1 MNYRTSLYASV
12 AVSRALRHRRARRE
26 ERLRLHLTC
35 RGAAE
40 PRGAAPPEER
50 PHRGAACP
58 DPVTKGLN
66 WVSNT
71 SRLDLHYRPSGF
83 YIRSLP

>member
-12 AVSRALRHRRARRE
+12 SSAGHCGTAGRGGKRDFGSTSRAGERQNRA
-26 ERLRLHLTC
+26 
-35 RGAAE
+35 G
-40 PRGAAPPEER
+40 PAPPEER
-50 PHRGAACP
+50 PRRGAACP